1 MSVTHAQVIGLG
13 SLRRLPAVAA
23 RASDAPLCAGVA
35 RAASPG
41 MLHMGVRVVS
51 RARDRSAL
59 LATVDVIADLTLVRR
74 SLTRG

>member
-1 MSVTHAQVIGLG
+1 
-13 SLRRLPAVAA
+13 
-23 RASDAPLCAGVA
+23 
-35 RAASPG
+35 